1 MASRNK
7 RKSLHV
13 QLARA
18 DIIYSQR
25 EIKEI
30 FDPGKLTLCIC
41 SEDKSVKKS
50 PGSYSLL
57 MIAVKNITTLTI

>member
-41 SEDKSVKKS
+41 LEDKRVKKS
-50 PGSYSLL
+50 PGSYSLP
-57 MIAVKNITTLTI
+57 MIAVKNLTTLTI